1 MKLVNQTYTTST
13 QFFFYMIAIV
23 RDSLLV
29 ASTFQTVGNT
39 GRQNYDIVYEILFQ
53 NYKKNNVKGY
63 I

>member
-1 MKLVNQTYTTST
+1 
-13 QFFFYMIAIV
+13 MIAIV

>member
-13 QFFFYMIAIV
+13 QFFYMIAIV

-39 GRQNYDIVYEILFQ
+39 GRQNHDIVYEILFQ
-53 NYKKNNVKGY
+53 NYKKTM
-63 I
+63 